1 MNGVQNLTYLE
12 EAEKK
17 AKIKWAAI
25 AHEAYCNMSKLHE
38 FVSGKQKEKIYLNT
52 VPYRNAIAIGS
63 TKNSVTTFW
72 TGVGI
77 LEEIEIGKY
86 KDWILNPSQLT
97 ELLKYGYAEE
107 NLELFSE
114 NNLRNLRKIKITDRD
129 FFLHLGRYR
138 S

>member
-12 EAEKK
+12 EEEKK
-17 AKIKWAAI
+17 ANIKWAAI
-25 AHEAYCNMSKLHE
+25 ADEAYCNMSKLHE

-52 VPYRNAIAIGS
+52 VPYRNVIAIGS

-72 TGVGI
+72 TGVGV

-86 KDWILNPSQLT
+86 KDWILNPSQLA
-97 ELLKYGYAEE
+97 ELIKYGYAEE

-114 NNLRNLRKIKITDRD
+114 SNLRNLIKIKITDHD
-129 FFLHLGRYR
+129 FFLHLGRY
-138 S
+138 